1 MIRAVCVL
9 LLLITLSNHEALGQG
24 ITPRPHVPVCPDRV
38 PGVFNCASRVIVD
51 AAGRPADIN
60 PSGAG
65 GSSGYGP
72 TQFLGA
78 YGLGTGRA
86 PSGHPIIAIVDAYDN
101 PGIAAEL
108 ATYSS
113 FYGIPQLSD
122 CLVPVANSAV
132 PCFQKVDQKG
142 GNNYPRSDPLWGLEI
157 SLDVEIA
164 HAICQNCSILLVE
177 ANSASYF
184 DMLTAVTEAVSLG
197 GVVIS
202 NSWSSSEFADEASYD
217 ATYFDHQGVA
227 MLFASGDGGYGPQYP
242 AASTYV
248 TAVGGT
254 TLQVQKHVGG
264 YRSETAWAGAGSGC
278 SLFEP
283 KPLWQKDTG
292 CGDRRTIA
300 DVSADADPNTGAAVY
315 NGTYYTSTPR
325 WFQVGGTSLATP
337 IVAGVYALSGKLPQN
352 TWASSLPYLNPSLF
366 LHDIVAGSN
375 GTCGTYL
382 CNAGVGYDGPTGL
395 GTPNGT
401 GGF

>member
-1 MIRAVCVL
+1 MIRVVCAL
-9 LLLITLSNHEALGQG
+9 LLLITLSNHAAWGQG
-24 ITPRPHVPVCPDRV
+24 VTPRPHAAVCPDRV
-38 PGVFNCASRVIVD
+38 PGVFNCAARVIVD
-51 AAGRPADIN
+51 AAGRPAVIN
-60 PSGAG
+60 PNAAG

-72 TQFLGA
+72 AQFLGA
-78 YGLGTGRA
+78 YGLTGRA
-86 PSGHPIIAIVDAYDN
+86 ASGHPIIAIVDAYDN
-101 PGIAAEL
+101 PNIAGEL

-113 FYGIPQLSD
+113 FYGIPQLPD

-142 GNNYPRSDPLWGLEI
+142 GKTYPGADPLWGLEI

-177 ANSASYF
+177 ATSASYY
-184 DMLTAVTEAVSLG
+184 DMLTAVNEAVSLG

-202 NSWSSSEFADEASYD
+202 NSWSSSEFADEARYD

-254 TLQVQKHVGG
+254 TLRLQKQTG

-283 KPLWQKDTG
+283 KPPWQKDTG
-292 CGDRRTIA
+292 CGDRRSIA
-300 DVSADADPNTGAAVY
+300 DVSANADPKTGAAVY
-315 NGTYYTSTPR
+315 NGTYYTSTPH

-337 IVAGVYALSGKLPQN
+337 IVAGVYALSGKLPSN
-352 TWASSLPYLNPSLF
+352 TWASSLPYLNPGL
-366 LHDIVAGSN
+366 LHDIVTGSN

-401 GGF
+401 AGF